1 MIQHSSVPTAIPL
14 ESVSPYGTNSNS
26 YPNTQPPQDPVQGS
40 AATSSSS
47 SPPPTSSSSDRLPTA
62 GASSSQVS
70 RASEREL
77 NSSGPGEGSAQ
88 KKRKRAKPARVDQVA
103 EEEGDAHQNQ
113 SAVPIEEAQSPR
125 QQGEEEE
132 LRAGD
137 TSDASATSGSAD
149 PGTSSTVPQTDIED
163 PTERLI
169 PSQTPGRAHSLPNQV
184 LSPTGYILGFLQ
196 PANPRTAAAHPA
208 AESSSSAS
216 DPQIASPSVSAA
228 QSADEHDPMSQ
239 DSAASR
245 SPSLAKAR
253 GEEEDADGKAMAPAK
268 EEEED
273 QISSS
278 PHARSAAVR
287 LLLGFMGALQASQ
300 YAVESFV
307 TNVVHYYR

>member
-14 ESVSPYGTNSNS
+14 ESVSPHETNSNS
-26 YPNTQPPQDPVQGS
+26 YPNTQPPEDPVQGS
-40 AATSSSS
+40 AATSSSSS

-103 EEEGDAHQNQ
+103 EEEGEAHQNQ
-113 SAVPIEEAQSPR
+113 SAMPIEDAQSPNLE
-125 QQGEEEE
+125 GEEEDY
-132 LRAGD
+132 RSRHS
-137 TSDASATSGSAD
+137 SDALATSGSAD
-149 PGTSSTVPQTDIED
+149 PSTSSTVSETDPDEC
-163 PTERLI
+163 LI
-169 PSQTPGRAHSLPNQV
+169 PSQNPGRAHSLANQV

-196 PANPRTAAAHPA
+196 PLDPRTAAAHA
-208 AESSSSAS
+208 ASESSSSAS
-216 DPQIASPSVSAA
+216 DPQLSPSVSAA
-228 QSADEHDPMSQ
+228 QSADEHDLMSQ
-239 DSAASR
+239 DSPESR
-245 SPSLAKAR
+245 SASLAKAR
-253 GEEEDADGKAMAPAK
+253 GEEDDADGKGMAPAK

-273 QISSS
+273 QNSSS
-278 PHARSAAVR
+278 AHARSAAVR

-307 TNVVHYYR
+307 ANVVQYYR